1 MAGRLNEFAVVF
13 ISIVLQSLPFVLVGV
28 FASAVVE
35 HYLSGELVARWLPR
49 RRLPAVLLASMVG
62 FVIPVCDCG
71 VIPLA
76 RRLTAKGVPVYVAMT
91 LLIAAPVIN
100 PIVLLSTGFAFQGDA
115 RVVVLRMAMTLS
127 VAIVVGLA
135 ASALFPDARTRLPT
149 LAERLSSTHD
159 HDLNVG
165 PTRWRAI
172 AFHTSREYVEVIF
185 YIVLGA
191 LFTAIT
197 QTFVPRGDL
206 STLGAHPLGSVVVLM
221 PIATALSICSEAD
234 AFVARAFSS
243 TFSLGAVLA
252 FMTIGQIVDLR
263 NGLLLGRTLGVRL
276 VGLVVAI
283 SYPLILTE
291 GALINAVLG
300 R

>member
-115 RVVVLRMAMTLS
+115 RVVGLRMAMTLS

-149 LAERLSSTHD
+149 LAETLSSTHD
-159 HDLNVG
+159 HDPNVG

-172 AFHTSREYVEVIF
+172 VLHTSREYVEVIF

-221 PIATALSICSEAD
+221 PIATVLSICSEAD

-291 GALINAVLG
+291 GALVNAVLG
-300 R
+300 H

>member
-1 MAGRLNEFAVVF
+1 
-13 ISIVLQSLPFVLVGV
+13 
-28 FASAVVE
+28 
-35 HYLSGELVARWLPR
+35 
-49 RRLPAVLLASMVG
+49 MVG

-159 HDLNVG
+159 HDPNVG